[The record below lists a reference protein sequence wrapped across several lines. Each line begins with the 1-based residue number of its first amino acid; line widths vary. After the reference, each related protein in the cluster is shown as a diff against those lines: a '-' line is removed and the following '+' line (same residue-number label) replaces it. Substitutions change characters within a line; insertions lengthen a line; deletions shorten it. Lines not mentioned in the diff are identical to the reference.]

1 MQLYLGREE
10 VEYWSYIRY
19 ILGIKLNDFGD
30 GWNQLFLVI
39 QSDLF
44 GMVKWPFEGI
54 KWDEKVTLNHLVVYH
69 SSNFHVFPSLH
80 ESDCIWGARKIF
92 HIYDSTCFYDGESRW
107 CMVQLPTNGL
117 VRGHDKPIHG
127 KKGAIYFRGGVFF
140 FLSFSLYIKPI
151 DSIFSGWWF
160 QIFCTFTPTWGR
172 FPVWL
177 SFFKWVGK
185 NDQQALIFLIF
196 PYYLSSFWY
205 IL

>member
-1 MQLYLGREE
+1 MDEINYSWIVTFLG
-10 VEYWSYIRY
+10 WLSDP
-19 ILGIKLNDFGD
+19 LKGL
-30 GWNQLFLVI
+30 
-39 QSDLF
+39 SDLQL
-44 GMVKWPFEGI
+44 G
-54 KWDEKVTLNHLVVYH
+54 DEKVTLNHLVVYH

-127 KKGAIYFRGGVFF
+127 NKGSIYFRGGVFF
-140 FLSFSLYIKPI
+140 SFLSFSLCIKSI

-160 QIFCTFTPTWGR
+160 QIFCMFTPTWER
-172 FPVWL
+172 FRVWL

-185 NDQQALIFLIF
+185 NHQQVLIFLIF
-196 PYYLSSFWY
+196 PYYLSLSSFWY